1 MPTTNLN
8 NPEFWRYRAEEVRT
22 LSENLQH
29 AETKKIM
36 ARIAEDYERIA
47 KIIEQQ
53 LRDNRQT

>member
-1 MPTTNLN
+1 
-8 NPEFWRYRAEEVRT
+8 
-22 LSENLQH
+22 
-29 AETKKIM
+29 M